1 MKAELQSRFPFL
13 RNETVIQAIKYF
25 IVGGFCTILDFILL
39 YLLTVHAG
47 INYVT
52 SSIISFMSGTVLNY
66 VLCTYW
72 IFKVRVVEKRHH
84 EFFYYAII
92 TAVGLGINTGLI
104 WLLTEFAGIFFML
117 SKLMATFAT
126 YWWNF
131 FARKYFLHTI
141 KD

>member
-1 MKAELQSRFPFL
+1 MKAALQSRFPVL
-13 RNETVIQAIKYF
+13 KNETVIQAIKYF
-25 IVGGFCTILDFILL
+25 IVGGFCTILDFALL
-39 YLLTVHAG
+39 YLLTVHG
-47 INYVT
+47 GLNYVL
-52 SSIISFMSGTVLNY
+52 SSIISFMSGTLLNY
-66 VLCTYW
+66 YLCTYW
-72 IFKVRVVEKRHH
+72 IFNVRVVENRNH
-84 EFFYYAII
+84 ELFYYGII

-117 SKLMATFAT
+117 SKLMATFVT